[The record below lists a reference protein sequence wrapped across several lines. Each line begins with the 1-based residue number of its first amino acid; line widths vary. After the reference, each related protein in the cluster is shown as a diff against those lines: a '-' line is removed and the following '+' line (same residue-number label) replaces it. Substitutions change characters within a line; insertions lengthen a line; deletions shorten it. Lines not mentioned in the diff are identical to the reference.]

1 MQNKCVQLELSCE
14 DVMSAMEENDYK
26 LITLLEKYLDFDAL
40 IPVSFHCAYYLHKGR
55 KRINALTSFVKALL
69 LKQILGMKEDT
80 QLLTLLHFSEE
91 LRAYCAFEKLP
102 DASQLS
108 RFRQDFCPY
117 IEQLFYQLVEL
128 TEPICREMD
137 SKKAD
142 YLIFDTTGIEPQVKE
157 NNPKF
162 LNTKLNQAKQFAK
175 SHPDFDPYKGVY
187 AFLPEEAEKAPMAK
201 QQYINGHFCYAYKAG
216 IVTDGLGI
224 VRHISFFDES
234 FKEKYPEFVS
244 QKSDNPDKDKE
255 IGDSTALKPVLSD
268 FFQLHPTFSYS
279 TFLGDAAFDSYDNY
293 AMLRDEFHFSR
304 VCVPM
309 NPRNSKSS
317 SACFNQYGNPVCPLD
332 GTQFLFLGKSGG
344 KHRSMRYKWVCHKSV
359 QTGNTRRCT
368 CETPCTNSSYGKC
381 TYTYPDK
388 NFRDTP
394 GIPRNTEHWKN
405 LYRHRTLAE
414 RTINLFKN
422 AFGLDNLKTLHP
434 KTIRFDLF
442 LAGCTQLI
450 GVILAKAIHKKTLYK
465 SIRKIAA
472 LAA

>member
-1 MQNKCVQLELSCE
+1 M
-14 DVMSAMEENDYK
+14 
-26 LITLLEKYLDFDAL
+26 
-40 IPVSFHCAYYLHKGR
+40 H
-55 KRINALTSFVKALL
+55 
-69 LKQILGMKEDT
+69 
-80 QLLTLLHFSEE
+80 
-91 LRAYCAFEKLP
+91 
-102 DASQLS
+102 
-108 RFRQDFCPY
+108 
-117 IEQLFYQLVEL
+117 
-128 TEPICREMD
+128 
-137 SKKAD
+137 
-142 YLIFDTTGIEPQVKE
+142 
-157 NNPKF
+157 
-162 LNTKLNQAKQFAK
+162 
-175 SHPDFDPYKGVY
+175 
-187 AFLPEEAEKAPMAK
+187 
-201 QQYINGHFCYAYKAG
+201 
-216 IVTDGLGI
+216 
-224 VRHISFFDES
+224 
-234 FKEKYPEFVS
+234 
-244 QKSDNPDKDKE
+244 
-255 IGDSTALKPVLSD
+255 
-268 FFQLHPTFSYS
+268 
-279 TFLGDAAFDSYDNY
+279 AAFDSYDNY

-304 VCVPM
+304 VCVPL

-405 LYRHRTLAE
+405 LYRHRTIAE

>member
-1 MQNKCVQLELSCE
+1 VKSVKKTIPAKTGEKIMQNKCVQLELSCE
-14 DVMSAMEENDYK
+14 DVMSAMEENDFR
-26 LITLLEKYLDFDAL
+26 LIPLLEKYLDFDAL

-175 SHPDFDPYKGVY
+175 SHPDFDPYQGVY

-216 IVTDGLGI
+216 IDTDGLGI
-224 VRHISFFDES
+224 VRHISFFDAS
-234 FKEKYPEFVS
+234 FRKQHPDFVS
-244 QKSDNPDKDKE
+244 QKSSRE
-255 IGDSTALKPVLSD
+255 IDS
-268 FFQLHPTFSYS
+268 
-279 TFLGDAAFDSYDNY
+279 
-293 AMLRDEFHFSR
+293 
-304 VCVPM
+304 
-309 NPRNSKSS
+309 
-317 SACFNQYGNPVCPLD
+317 
-332 GTQFLFLGKSGG
+332 
-344 KHRSMRYKWVCHKSV
+344 
-359 QTGNTRRCT
+359 
-368 CETPCTNSSYGKC
+368 
-381 TYTYPDK
+381 
-388 NFRDTP
+388 
-394 GIPRNTEHWKN
+394 
-405 LYRHRTLAE
+405 
-414 RTINLFKN
+414 
-422 AFGLDNLKTLHP
+422 
-434 KTIRFDLF
+434 
-442 LAGCTQLI
+442 
-450 GVILAKAIHKKTLYK
+450 
-465 SIRKIAA
+465 
-472 LAA
+472 

>member
-234 FKEKYPEFVS
+234 F
-244 QKSDNPDKDKE
+244 
-255 IGDSTALKPVLSD
+255 
-268 FFQLHPTFSYS
+268 
-279 TFLGDAAFDSYDNY
+279 
-293 AMLRDEFHFSR
+293 
-304 VCVPM
+304 
-309 NPRNSKSS
+309 RNVK
-317 SACFNQYGNPVCPLD
+317 
-332 GTQFLFLGKSGG
+332 
-344 KHRSMRYKWVCHKSV
+344 
-359 QTGNTRRCT
+359 
-368 CETPCTNSSYGKC
+368 
-381 TYTYPDK
+381 
-388 NFRDTP
+388 
-394 GIPRNTEHWKN
+394 
-405 LYRHRTLAE
+405 
-414 RTINLFKN
+414 
-422 AFGLDNLKTLHP
+422 
-434 KTIRFDLF
+434 
-442 LAGCTQLI
+442 
-450 GVILAKAIHKKTLYK
+450 
-465 SIRKIAA
+465 
-472 LAA
+472 